1 MTPQQEAVIEHKI
14 EKHFRSHRELPNGR
28 NFTCWNRER
37 DVEADRKYLANY
49 DQVFRKNKSS

>member
-1 MTPQQEAVIEHKI
+1 MTPQQEAVLDRKI

-37 DVEADRKYLANY
+37 DVEADRRYLTNY